1 MYQSKSGHSVQ
12 ILKKLAFGLLAALLL
27 SSCGGAAAPGT
38 GGVGAEAATQTYNWK
53 LVTAWP
59 KNFPALGS
67 APELFAQKVEAM
79 SGGRMKIRVY
89 GAGELVPALEIFDA
103 VSAGTAEIGHG
114 AAYYWKGKVPEA
126 QFFTALP
133 FGMNGREM
141 EGWISYG
148 GGMELWREAYEPF
161 NLIPMRGGNTGVQMG
176 GWFNKEIKSA
186 ADFQGLKMRIPG
198 LAADV
203 LQRLGGV
210 PVNIAGDSLYTSLQ
224 TGVIDATEWT
234 SPYNDLAFGFQ
245 DIAQYYYY
253 PGWHEPG
260 SVIEFIFNKQL
271 FEALPADLQAILSTA
286 AEAVDLSMSDEF
298 TARNSVALKELIE
311 DHGVTPRKF
320 PDDLLIQLRD
330 ISQDVIDELGQ
341 ISPLSQRIHTS
352 YRGFE
357 ANVTRYHEI
366 SEEAY
371 NEARD
376 L

>member
-1 MYQSKSGHSVQ
+1 MQIANSARYTHFSG
-12 ILKKLAFGLLAALLL
+12 ILLLLAAFSLAA
-27 SSCGGAAAPGT
+27 CGGSGDAEST
-38 GGVGAEAATQTYNWK
+38 GNSVNAETQNYNWK

-59 KNFPALGS
+59 KNFPGLGY

-79 SGGRMKIRVY
+79 SNGRMKIRVY

-126 QFFTALP
+126 QFFSALP

-148 GGMELWREAYEPF
+148 GGMQLWEELYEPF
-161 NLIPMRGGNTGVQMG
+161 SLIPMRGGNTGVQMG
-176 GWFNKEIKSA
+176 GWFNKEISSA

-198 LAADV
+198 LAGDV

-210 PVNIAGDSLYTSLQ
+210 PVNLPGDNLYTSLQ

-234 SPYNDLAFGFQ
+234 NPYNDLAFGFQ
-245 DIAQYYYY
+245 DIAMYYYY

-260 SVIEFIFNKQL
+260 TVIEFIFNKDK
-271 FEALPADLQAILSTA
+271 FEALPADLQEIMRTA
-286 AEAVDLSMSDEF
+286 AEAVDLTMSDEF
-298 TARNSVALKELIE
+298 TARNSIALKELKE
-311 DHGVTPRKF
+311 VHGVEPRKF

-330 ISQDVIDELGQ
+330 ISQEVIDELGQ
-341 ISPLSQRIHTS
+341 ISPMSQRIHAS
-352 YRGFE
+352 YREFE
-357 ANVTRYHEI
+357 ANVREFHEI
-366 SEEAY
+366 AEEAY
-371 NEARD
+371 SEARR

>member
-1 MYQSKSGHSVQ
+1 MHNSPMTRSGIVS
-12 ILKKLAFGLLAALLL
+12 IGLMLVAALTLAA
-27 SSCGGAAAPGT
+27 CGGSDS
-38 GGVGAEAATQTYNWK
+38 AATAGNTAAGETQSWNWK

-59 KNFPALGS
+59 KNFPGLGY

-79 SGGRMKIRVY
+79 SNGRMKIRVY

-126 QFFTALP
+126 QFFSALP

-148 GGMELWREAYEPF
+148 GGMELWEELYEPF

-176 GWFNKEIKSA
+176 GWFNKEINSA
-186 ADFQGLKMRIPG
+186 ADFRGLKMRIPG
-198 LAADV
+198 LAGDV

-210 PVNIAGDSLYTSLQ
+210 PVNLPGDNLYTSLQ

-234 SPYNDLAFGFQ
+234 NPYNDLAFGFQ
-245 DIAQYYYY
+245 DIAKYYYY

-260 SVIEFIFNKQL
+260 TVIEFIFNKEK
-271 FEALPADLQAILSTA
+271 FEALPPDMQEILRTA
-286 AEAVDLSMSDEF
+286 SEAVDLAMSDEF
-298 TARNSVALKELIE
+298 TARNSLALKELE
-311 DHGVTPRKF
+311 EKHGVQPRKF
-320 PDDLLIQLRD
+320 PDDLLVQLRD

-341 ISPLSQRIHTS
+341 ISPMSQRIHAS
-352 YRGFE
+352 YREFE
-357 ANVTRYHEI
+357 ANVRKFHEI
-366 SEEAY
+366 AEEAY
-371 NEARD
+371 SDARD

>member
-1 MYQSKSGHSVQ
+1 MQIANSARITHFSG
-12 ILKKLAFGLLAALLL
+12 ILLLLAAFSLA
-27 SSCGGAAAPGT
+27 SCGGSGETEST
-38 GGVGAEAATQTYNWK
+38 GNSVGAETQSYSWK

-59 KNFPALGS
+59 KNFPGLGY

-79 SGGRMKIRVY
+79 SNGRMKIRVY

-126 QFFTALP
+126 QFFSALP

-148 GGMELWREAYEPF
+148 GGMQLWEELYEPF
-161 NLIPMRGGNTGVQMG
+161 SLIPMRGGNTGVQMG
-176 GWFNKEIKSA
+176 GWFNKEINSA

-198 LAADV
+198 LAGDV

-210 PVNIAGDSLYTSLQ
+210 PVNLPGDNLYTSLQ

-234 SPYNDLAFGFQ
+234 NPYNDLAFGFQ
-245 DIAQYYYY
+245 DIAMYYYY

-260 SVIEFIFNKQL
+260 TVIEFIFNKDK
-271 FEALPADLQAILSTA
+271 FEALPADLQEIMRTA
-286 AEAVDLSMSDEF
+286 AEAVDLTMSDEF
-298 TARNSVALKELIE
+298 TARNSIALKELKE
-311 DHGVTPRKF
+311 VHGVEPRKF

-330 ISQDVIDELGQ
+330 ISQEVIDELGQ
-341 ISPLSQRIHTS
+341 ISPMSQRIHAS
-352 YRGFE
+352 YREFE
-357 ANVTRYHEI
+357 ANVREFHEI
-366 SEEAY
+366 AEEAY
-371 NEARD
+371 SEARR